1 MSNLTIRERRK
12 NMKRVKH
19 PINLYHIS
27 LKNHNGE
34 VFHPRIPEVYN
45 NDEDDTISR
54 VCFSSTISGAYRAI
68 TFEDTCGEEC
78 YVHIPTNID
87 SLIKRGSVYKPN
99 TNLVWDAD
107 FTNEYWVRR
116 PVKLKCIGKAKFY
129 YKDRSSWI
137 GPWRP
142 RVDFKWIE
150 KYTENDKR
158 RV

>member
-1 MSNLTIRERRK
+1 MSSLSIRERRK

-34 VFHPRIPEVYN
+34 VFYPKIPEVYN
-45 NDEDDTISR
+45 SDEDDTISR
-54 VCFSSTISGAYRAI
+54 VCFSSTISGAYRSI

-78 YVHIPTNID
+78 YVHVPANID
-87 SLIKRGSVYKPN
+87 SIIRRGSVYKPN
-99 TNLVWDAD
+99 TNLVWDAT